1 MPGLGERMGRHCGPW
16 RRQGLP
22 ETDIGAANP
31 ALGAV
36 ASPLV
41 SRFGKGRCG
50 GVVKFSANLSMLFVD
65 RPLIERFGAAKAA
78 GFAAVEVQF
87 PYDADA
93 AAMAGELAR
102 HALEL
107 VVINGPPPNYAG
119 GPRGFAAIPGGG
131 ERFRHDLRRAGRY
144 AKVLGARH
152 LHLMAGAAEGEAA
165 RAAFVENLVHA
176 AAALPAQSLVIE
188 PINRGDSADYFL
200 SDFGLAAEV
209 IAEVGAAN
217 LGLQFDAY
225 HAQRITGDV
234 IGTWER
240 VRRAVVHVQIA
251 GVPGRHEPEGGEIDY
266 RAFLE
271 RIAAD
276 GYAGWVGAEYHPR
289 GRTEDGL
296 GWMAALAG

>member
-1 MPGLGERMGRHCGPW
+1 M
-16 RRQGLP
+16 
-22 ETDIGAANP
+22 A
-31 ALGAV
+31 
-36 ASPLV
+36 
-41 SRFGKGRCG
+41 
-50 GVVKFSANLSMLFVD
+50 KFSANLSMLFAD
-65 RPLIERFGAAKAA
+65 RPLIERFGAARAT

-87 PYDADA
+87 PYDGDAGPMADA
-93 AAMAGELAR
+93 LAQ
-102 HALEL
+102 HGLEL

-119 GPRGFAAIPGGG
+119 GPRGFAAMPDGG
-131 ERFRHDLRRAGRY
+131 ERFRHDLRRAARY
-144 AKVLGARH
+144 ARVLGARH

-165 RAAFVENLVHA
+165 RAAFVENLAHA

-188 PINRGDSADYFL
+188 PINRGDIPDYFL
-200 SDFGLAAEV
+200 SDFGLAMEL

-225 HAQRITGDV
+225 HAHRITGDV

-251 GVPGRHEPEGGEIDY
+251 GAPGRHEPDGGEIDY

-276 GYAGWVGAEYHPR
+276 GYAGWIGAEYNPR
-289 GRTEDGL
+289 GLTEEGL
-296 GWMAALAG
+296 GWMASLAG